1 MKKNTE
7 ISLDINQSVQF
18 HINILQG
25 IIQRMST
32 NCVSCKAWCLTLVS
46 VQLTLILNN
55 NNPNYTFITI
65 LPTFLF
71 FVLDAYYLS
80 LEKNFR
86 KSYDVFVRKFHNG
99 LLNTSDL
106 YVIDVVTPRK
116 HRMKTFLQSLRSIS
130 VWPFYLTLLV
140 LILSVRLLILH

>member
-71 FVLDAYYLS
+71 SYWMLITFHWKRI
-80 LEKNFR
+80 LENLMMF
-86 KSYDVFVRKFHNG
+86 SFESFTTVC
-99 LLNTSDL
+99 
-106 YVIDVVTPRK
+106 
-116 HRMKTFLQSLRSIS
+116 
-130 VWPFYLTLLV
+130 
-140 LILSVRLLILH
+140 